1 MRSPSL
7 YVLALGA
14 LWPGA
19 AAQDPRK
26 SAVDSQRVDEA
37 IRRGVEFLKR
47 APSPAGEGGI
57 ENSDELILLTLLHA
71 GLGEE
76 DSKVRDLLGRV
87 LEAPLRHTYKV
98 ALQAMV
104 LEELDRVKHQK
115 RIFHCAQF
123 LVDNQ
128 SPSGQWSYGKP
139 TILPDFPAG
148 VPTKAAN
155 PVRSATGVVEFG
167 GPRTKPPVRQKVAVK
182 RLRAWP
188 AAGDEGTEGDN
199 SNSQYAA
206 LGLRACHDAG
216 IVIPSETIARAAAW
230 WRKTQLSE
238 DKEREEEDNDDRGN
252 KPAPGKRVATGGGA
266 ARPRGWGY
274 SSGED
279 PSGSMTAGAVGSLV
293 IYDYI
298 QGKDWKKDPDIADG
312 MSWLASRF
320 TVRENPGRG
329 AEWHFYYL
337 YALERVG
344 MLYGTDLIGGHA
356 WYAAGATWLLDSQ
369 NPDGSWGKNGSE
381 EEDTTW
387 NTCFALLFL
396 RRSTRPLV
404 DVASVDRFR
413 PEK

>member
-1 MRSPSL
+1 MRTPSL
-7 YVLALGA
+7 YVLALDV
-14 LWPGA
+14 LWSA

-26 SAVDSQRVDEA
+26 SAVDPKRVDEA
-37 IRRGVEFLKR
+37 IRRGVEFLKG
-47 APSPAGEGGI
+47 APSPAGPEGI
-57 ENSDELILLTLLHA
+57 ENSDELVLLALLHA

-76 DSKVRDLLGRV
+76 DPKVRDLLGRV
-87 LEAPLRHTYKV
+87 LEAPLQHTYKV
-98 ALQAMV
+98 ALQAMA
-104 LEELDRVKHQK
+104 LEELDRVKYQK

-155 PVRSATGVVEFG
+155 PVRSATGGVEFG
-167 GPRTKPPVRQKVAVK
+167 GPRTKPPVRQKVAVR

-216 IVIPSETIARAAAW
+216 IVIPSETVARAAAW
-230 WRKTQLSE
+230 WRRTQAGGGE
-238 DKEREEEDNDDRGN
+238 GEEEEDGDARR
-252 KPAPGKRVATGGGA
+252 KPRPAKGVATGGGA

-274 SSGED
+274 SGAEG
-279 PSGSMTAGAVGSLV
+279 PTGSMTAGAVGSLI

-320 TVRENPGRG
+320 TVRENPGG
-329 AEWHFYYL
+329 DSEWHFYYL

-356 WYAAGATWLLDSQ
+356 WYAEGANYLLGSQ
-369 NPDGSWGKNGSE
+369 NPDGSWAKGGSE
-381 EEDTTW
+381 EESSIWD
-387 NTCFALLFL
+387 TCFAIVFL

-413 PEK
+413 PGK